1 MLSKKILLT
10 AAAAGLL
17 ALTACEI
24 RVELASP
31 TAEPAAPPVEGE
43 EIAPPVE
50 SSAEEILLAQVTPS
64 GVLALSAGS
73 QTLAL
78 VDPMGAEAAM
88 IPVPDIAGGDPRIL
102 HAAGSWSA
110 GQPVPQIVFSVF
122 MPQQA
127 VKLSTGATLTSFP
140 ATDTFMG
147 IAGAAGQPA
156 LALSVIS
163 YTGDFPVSRLFA
175 GTSDSLPGSPSFYE
189 SQDSQMGMVLLP
201 VAVKA
206 AGGQPQGVW
215 YIQTAWGVGGVD
227 LIYPI
232 NRGLYFYDLTTG
244 ENGMAL
250 NPDCNFQGISPD
262 QTLAACV
269 QFNGSGT
276 SPLTVHHLED
286 GTLTTFALDAAT
298 DRGAGYAVFSP
309 DSQHAAWL
317 EASGSLTGDPEFKP
331 VIRVGDT
338 ASGAVLAEM
347 DKTAAA
353 QAAGWGSVSWMKPVG
368 FLDNQTVLVEAR
380 AEDWD
385 TVALL
390 KYNLAANSVGLFHSG
405 SFSGFVFP

>member
-1 MLSKKILLT
+1 MLPKKSLLIFV
-10 AAAAGLL
+10 AAGLL
-17 ALTACEI
+17 ALTACGI

-31 TAEPAAPPVEGE
+31 TPEPAAPPVEGE
-43 EIAPPVE
+43 ESAPPVE
-50 SSAEEILLAQVTPS
+50 ESAEEIMLAQVTPS
-64 GVLALSAGS
+64 GVLALNPNS
-73 QTLAL
+73 QTLVL
-78 VDPMGAEAAM
+78 VDLQGAEAAM
-88 IPVPDIAGGDPRIL
+88 IPAPDIAGGDPRIL

-110 GQPVPQIVFSVF
+110 GQTAPQIIYGAF

-127 VKLSTGATLTSFP
+127 VRSSSGATLTSFP
-140 ATDTFMG
+140 ATETFMG

-163 YTGDFPVSRLFA
+163 YTEGFPVSRLFA
-175 GTSDSLPGSPSFYE
+175 GTPDSLAGSASFYE

-201 VAVKA
+201 VAVEA

-215 YIQTAWGVGGVD
+215 YIQTAWGIGGVD

-262 QTLAACV
+262 LTLAACV
-269 QFNGSGT
+269 QFNGGGS
-276 SPLTVHHLED
+276 SPMTVHHLSD
-286 GTLTTFALDAAT
+286 GTLTTFALNAAT
-298 DRGAGYAVFSP
+298 DRGAGYAVFSS
-309 DSQHAAWL
+309 DSQRAAWL
-317 EASGSLTGDPEFKP
+317 EASGSLTGEPEFKP
-331 VIRVGDT
+331 IIRVGDT

-353 QAAGWGSVSWMKPVG
+353 QAAGWGIVTWMKPVG

-380 AEDWD
+380 GEDWS

-390 KYNLAANSVGLFHSG
+390 KYDLAANSVGLFHSG
-405 SFSGFVFP
+405 SFSGFVYP

>member
-1 MLSKKILLT
+1 MLAKKPLLIV
-10 AAAAGLL
+10 AAAGLL
-17 ALTACEI
+17 ALSACGI

-43 EIAPPVE
+43 ESAPPVE
-50 SSAEEILLAQVTPS
+50 ASAEEILLAQVTPS
-64 GVLALSAGS
+64 GVLALNPNS
-73 QTLAL
+73 QTLVL
-78 VDPMGAEAAM
+78 VDPLGAEAAM
-88 IPVPDIAGGDPRIL
+88 IPVPDIAGGDPSVL
-102 HAAGSWSA
+102 HAAGSWTP
-110 GQPVPQIVFSVF
+110 GQPVPQIVYSVF

-127 VKLSTGATLTSFP
+127 LKLSTGATLTSFP
-140 ATDTFMG
+140 ATDTFLG
-147 IAGAAGQPA
+147 ITGAAGQPA

-175 GTSDSLPGSPSFYE
+175 GTPDTLAGSASFYE

-201 VAVKA
+201 VSVEA

-215 YIQTAWGVGGVD
+215 YIQTAWGIGGVD

-232 NRGLYFYDLTTG
+232 NHGLYFYDLTTG

-262 QTLAACV
+262 LALAACV
-269 QFNGSGT
+269 QFNGGGT
-276 SPLTVHHLED
+276 SPMTVHHLED
-286 GTLTTFALDAAT
+286 GTLTTFALNATT
-298 DRGAGYAVFSP
+298 DRGAGYVVFSP
-309 DSQHAAWL
+309 DSQRAAWL

-331 VIRVGDT
+331 IIRVGDT
-338 ASGAVLAEM
+338 ASGAVLAEL

-368 FLDNQTVLVEAR
+368 FLDSQTVLVEAR
-380 AEDWD
+380 GENWE

-390 KYNLAANSVGLFHSG
+390 KYDLAANSVGLFHSG
-405 SFSGFVFP
+405 SFSGFVYP